1 MKLFPKLIAGAAA
14 LFMLV
19 APAVAAD
26 RAIIILDASGSMW
39 AQIDGQSRIAIARD
53 TLNSVLKGIP
63 ASLELGFMAY
73 GHREKASCT
82 DIELLVPPAA
92 GTAGAIS
99 AAAAKINPKGK
110 TPLSAAV
117 QQAADL
123 LKYTED
129 KATVILITDGLE
141 T

>member
-19 APAVAAD
+19 APALAAD

-63 ASLELGFMAY
+63 AALELGFMA
-73 GHREKASCT
+73 
-82 DIELLVPPAA
+82 
-92 GTAGAIS
+92 
-99 AAAAKINPKGK
+99 
-110 TPLSAAV
+110 
-117 QQAADL
+117 
-123 LKYTED
+123 
-129 KATVILITDGLE
+129 
-141 T
+141 